1 MDDQI
6 EEQKGTI
13 RQEVITDVI
22 AQLQIAGLIDPKML
36 ASLSIPP
43 SIESTSTLVSADTGR
58 NSQNN
63 KVIMT

>member
-1 MDDQI
+1 MEDQI

-13 RQEVITDVI
+13 RQEVIADVI

-43 SIESTSTLVSADTGR
+43 SIESTSTLADTGR